1 MRLLL
6 VEDTP
11 DVAEAIAV
19 SFARAGDTLD
29 CAADLRQARASLSV
43 QQYDVLILDIN
54 LPDGSGKVLLSELRR
69 EHNAIPVLMLT
80 ASLGIE
86 ERVASLDG
94 GADDYLTKPFDLPVA
109 DCGWCPCQRCSPG
122 LWATGRSDSL

>member
-29 CAADLRQARASLSV
+29 CAGDLMQARASLSL

-54 LPDGSGKVLLSELRR
+54 LPDGSGRDLLRTAPRAQRHSGSDAYRQVRYRGARR
-69 EHNAIPVLMLT
+69 IT
-80 ASLGIE
+80 
-86 ERVASLDG
+86 
-94 GADDYLTKPFDLPVA
+94 
-109 DCGWCPCQRCSPG
+109 
-122 LWATGRSDSL
+122 